1 MKGFPAIFKRELR
14 GYLSTPT
21 AYVFLTAFLF
31 AANLWTFRNGFFEM
45 NEASL
50 RLFFVNMPL
59 LMVLFAPALAMRLW
73 SEERRSHT
81 MELLFS
87 LPVTVRGAVLGKFA
101 AAWTVLLLGLV
112 LTFPLVLT
120 VHYLGAPP
128 VPVLEA
134 WEENP
139 FRIGVAVSYLGH
151 VWGHFF
157 GAGGPEGGPILTGY
171 LGSLLLAGAFLAIGG
186 FFSAL
191 TRSQVIAFVLAVV
204 FCGGSLWI
212 GQPSVLQIVIGVL
225 PEGMATV
232 AETLS
237 YQYRFDAL
245 LRGVLEIRDI
255 LFFVLMTA
263 GWLVATMILLKER
276 KAA

>member
-1 MKGFPAIFKRELR
+1 MTGFSAIFKRELR

-31 AANLWTFRNGFFEM
+31 AANLWTFRNGFFEV

-59 LMVLFAPALAMRLW
+59 LLVLFAPALAMRLW

-81 MELLFS
+81 IELLFS

-101 AAWTVLLLGLV
+101 AAWTVLLLGLA

-120 VHYLGAPP
+120 VHYLGAAPLP
-128 VPVLEA
+128 EMAA

-139 FRIGVAVSYLGH
+139 FRVGVAMDYLGH
-151 VWGHFF
+151 AYAHFF
-157 GAGGPEGGPILTGY
+157 GGRGPECGPILTGY
-171 LGSLLLAGAFLAIGG
+171 LGSLLLAGSFLAIGG
-186 FFSAL
+186 FFSAW

-212 GQPSVLQIVIGVL
+212 GQPSVLQFVIGVL
-225 PEGMATV
+225 PEGAATV

-237 YQYRFDAL
+237 YQYRFDSL
-245 LRGVLEIRDI
+245 LRGVLEVRDL

-263 GWLVATMILLKER
+263 GWLVATILLLNER